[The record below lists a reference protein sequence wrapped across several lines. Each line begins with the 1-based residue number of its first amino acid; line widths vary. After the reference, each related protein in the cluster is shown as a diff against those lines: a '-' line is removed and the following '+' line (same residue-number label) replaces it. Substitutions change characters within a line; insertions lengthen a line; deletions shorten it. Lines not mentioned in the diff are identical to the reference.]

1 MNNIGSKSKSNIE
14 NLNYDELKNIFDN
27 QEMLNYKQLCERL
40 GIPILGGS
48 SKVKQIKEIATI
60 CKYEKIRRKYKIV
73 EIYEEPL
80 KYIDGRWIDNRND
93 LFNVKMNDKFKSGIY
108 IIQLNNIVYI
118 GQTNNFN
125 RRFQQ
130 HYTNSNGFCK
140 NTQKLLKQGAIF
152 SIIEIVEDK
161 EKRLKKE
168 LEYIEKYS
176 NDENYICI
184 NEKNNYNKPN
194 KNKKAV
200 KQKYKKIKIKEE
212 DYSKIID
219 FLNRENIFYE

>member
-1 MNNIGSKSKSNIE
+1 M
-14 NLNYDELKNIFDN
+14 DN
-27 QEMLNYKQLCERL
+27 
-40 GIPILGGS
+40 
-48 SKVKQIKEIATI
+48 
-60 CKYEKIRRKYKIV
+60 
-73 EIYEEPL
+73 
-80 KYIDGRWIDNRND
+80 RWVDNRNY
-93 LFNVKMNDKFKSGIY
+93 LFNVKMGDKFKSGVY

-118 GQTNNFN
+118 GQTNNFSK
-125 RRFQQ
+125 RFQQ

-161 EKRLKKE
+161 EERIKKE

-194 KNKKAV
+194 KNKKSV

-212 DYSKIID
+212 DYEKAISILKVQGVIV
-219 FLNRENIFYE
+219 YE